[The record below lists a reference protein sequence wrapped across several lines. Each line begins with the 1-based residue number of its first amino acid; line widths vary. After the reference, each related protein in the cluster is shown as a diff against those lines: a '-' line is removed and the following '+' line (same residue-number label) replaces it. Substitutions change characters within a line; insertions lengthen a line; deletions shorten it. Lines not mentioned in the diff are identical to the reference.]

1 MQSESNSNYG
11 ALDDF
16 KLIESLS
23 KFASKLIKTC
33 NLLDKIT
40 LFVQLLACLFD
51 SNRHRNSH
59 TDHGV
64 VTCADKSHHLYI
76 NEPCKEAFPINIL
89 DQSHRSDVLSATLYN
104 KRHQKSIIFLS
115 STYNVLVNFLS
126 SIINFI
132 LNFYLI

>member
-1 MQSESNSNYG
+1 MQSESNSNFG

-51 SNRHRNSH
+51 CYRNSNSH
-59 TDHGV
+59 PNLRV
-64 VTCADKSHHLYI
+64 VTCANKSHHLY
-76 NEPCKEAFPINIL
+76 
-89 DQSHRSDVLSATLYN
+89 V
-104 KRHQKSIIFLS
+104 
-115 STYNVLVNFLS
+115 NVLAKKLFL
-126 SIINFI
+126 
-132 LNFYLI
+132 

>member
-51 SNRHRNSH
+51 SNCNSNSH
-59 TDHGV
+59 PNLRV
-64 VTCADKSHHLYI
+64 VTCSNETHHLYVKLSY
-76 NEPCKEAFPINIL
+76 EEAFPINIL
-89 DQSHRSDVLSATLYN
+89 GDEHIIQMYSCTHYRSNYI
-104 KRHQKSIIFLS
+104 KSQAS
-115 STYNVLVNFLS
+115 SNNF
-126 SIINFI
+126 
-132 LNFYLI
+132 